1 MGARWMRFVR
11 GWPRALYRQWPLLL
25 VLFCFAMGVLLIIAD
40 HWRRGSMVIGGAMG
54 LAGLMRLVLPEDI
67 VGLLALRGRFWD
79 AAVMGLAGLA
89 IIVLS
94 LVVAPA

>member
-1 MGARWMRFVR
+1 MRFVR

-25 VLFCFAMGVLLIIAD
+25 VLFCFAVGVALIVAN
-40 HWRRGSMVIGGAMG
+40 HWRRGSMMIGGATG
-54 LAGLMRLVLPEDI
+54 LAALMRLVLPERI
-67 VGLLALRGRFWD
+67 VGLLALRSRYWD
-79 AAVMGLAGLA
+79 AAMTGLAGLA